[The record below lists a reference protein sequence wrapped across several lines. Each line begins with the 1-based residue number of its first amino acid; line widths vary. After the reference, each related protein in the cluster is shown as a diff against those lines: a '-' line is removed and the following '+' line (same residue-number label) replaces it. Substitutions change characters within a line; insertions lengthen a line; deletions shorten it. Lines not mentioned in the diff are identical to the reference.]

1 MASAHSTSVQSSI
14 HEKDKGRATD
24 ARQGEK
30 LMDGRHHRRESQRY
44 ARASRPQRDRRQ
56 TALRDFIRMQRSTC
70 ADVPVAA
77 GPTPDSSLSPSSTVP
92 QWGVRVRP
100 LLGAYV

>member
-30 LMDGRHHRRESQRY
+30 LMDGRHHRRDGHTNGNNDERNRGNQCGRE
-44 ARASRPQRDRRQ
+44 
-56 TALRDFIRMQRSTC
+56 
-70 ADVPVAA
+70 
-77 GPTPDSSLSPSSTVP
+77 
-92 QWGVRVRP
+92 
-100 LLGAYV
+100 